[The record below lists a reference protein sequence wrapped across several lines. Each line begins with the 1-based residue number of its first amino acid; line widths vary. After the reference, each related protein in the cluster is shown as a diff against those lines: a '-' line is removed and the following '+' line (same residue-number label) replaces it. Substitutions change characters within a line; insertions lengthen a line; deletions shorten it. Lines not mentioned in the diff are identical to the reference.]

1 MRKKFLI
8 IINFLIF
15 PSIDNNII
23 SGNNLK
29 YNEYCFKEKNY
40 MNNQFSNNIL
50 LCYKSKQIVFAVR
63 VVFSSLGG
71 VVVLGIAITLLIK
84 HIRKRKINS

>member
-1 MRKKFLI
+1 
-8 IINFLIF
+8 
-15 PSIDNNII
+15 
-23 SGNNLK
+23 
-29 YNEYCFKEKNY
+29 